1 MASGGPGFDQTE
13 WSGLLRGARDGKLRM
28 VHVDSGRLG
37 ELTSACEDFL
47 ADVQG
52 FIDASLS
59 VNFSK
64 FSWTH
69 DNKDPADG
77 TPQPKA
83 RHVVTTLSSMAM
95 LFEKFERKR
104 TVELVEV
111 LKNHQAIVRVMG
123 DTFVAANKKYV
134 VMDGANANTFV
145 APERGTDLWPEIFRH
160 YSVPASDWKAGPAFS
175 TKAGSG
181 VSFDVG
187 VKGMVEGVVE
197 NGKSFDLIGFANIA
211 EMLGRNSAGVYWLA
225 GQWRALADIWR
236 VSVQKFMD
244 RVGPVFKG
252 QYWEGVG
259 ADRAVAFVEKYV
271 QATDTL
277 YSGLLSMSN
286 VVGNTADFNAFVRSH
301 LPLYEH
307 LYFNS
312 DGSVSKVDAD
322 NGNDTNA
329 GRHLPRV
336 QTFWDSGDGTSD
348 QKGYVLGIKQL
359 AGLVPVFN
367 DPNKLAGAQGDLP
380 GSFNYRGPSGD
391 GRGGGGTGDGSGGNS
406 GGGSGGGTGGKS
418 GGPTG
423 AEGGGKGDGGAGGG
437 VGKPTGADGGK
448 GTGDG
453 GGSGGKSTGDNG
465 SSPGR
470 GTGPEGSTGAPG
482 TGIGGGTGGAPGNP
496 SSNDLMS
503 LFSEALQLISSGI
516 GTLVQLGNQLAAQL
530 GPALQQLAKA
540 VENGTMTV
548 KQALEEGSKR
558 IEEQLEQVE
567 EQLFPPGA
575 DGPVVSFALLPG
587 GDEPQV
593 RIEFPG
599 RAGGRRTELVEDF
612 TATRS
617 TTAVTVEPAQ
627 TGAPAVPG
635 VPANTVEE

>member
-423 AEGGGKGDGGAGGG
+423 AEGGGKGDG
-437 VGKPTGADGGK
+437 TG
-448 GTGDG
+448 
-453 GGSGGKSTGDNG
+453 
-465 SSPGR
+465 
-470 GTGPEGSTGAPG
+470 GSTGNGAGVPG
-482 TGIGGGTGGAPGNP
+482 GGIGGKPSSGGADPRGSKGMPSAVPGP
-496 SSNDLMS
+496 TTGTPRGESGPLS
-503 LFSEALQLISSGI
+503 ALSK
-516 GTLVQLGNQLAAQL
+516 
-530 GPALQQLAKA
+530 ALQQLGSGLPTGPSGPWAATGPLGAFGPTGASGPFGFDIKPA
-540 VENGTMTV
+540 GASGGGGGSPGVPG
-548 KQALEEGSKR
+548 KPLEDK
-558 IEEQLEQVE
+558 
-567 EQLFPPGA
+567 LFP
-575 DGPVVSFALLPG
+575 
-587 GDEPQV
+587 
-593 RIEFPG
+593 
-599 RAGGRRTELVEDF
+599 RAGG
-612 TATRS
+612 AGGNS
-617 TTAVTVEPAQ
+617 TDAVAARAAMAPAAAMPYGGYPM
-627 TGAPAVPG
+627 GAPMGGGGAAGQQQQQQQRKRAAYLDSTEHLEEAVGEDPLS
-635 VPANTVEE
+635 VRPIIDR